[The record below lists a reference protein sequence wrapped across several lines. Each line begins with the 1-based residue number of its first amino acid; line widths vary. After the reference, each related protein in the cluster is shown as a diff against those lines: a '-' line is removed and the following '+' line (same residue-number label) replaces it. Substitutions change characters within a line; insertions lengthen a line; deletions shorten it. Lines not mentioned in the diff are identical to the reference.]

1 MPVNRQNKEY
11 YSSYS
16 LVAVRDEFAG
26 IISRMR
32 SNTFEWQ
39 VRYGRQ
45 LKEYNSKISAGV
57 RVF

>member
-1 MPVNRQNKEY
+1 MPVNRQNKEN

-45 LKEYNSKISAGV
+45 LKISAGGGAS
-57 RVF
+57 R